1 MSPGEMTHG
10 QMIYWLRE
18 YVCGLEEDAKEVL
31 RRATEGVPEG
41 ATKRERLTHVD
52 EFLANSKSPLVR
64 EMGSWA
70 FMLARGKEPDLE
82 WIANFHPPRG
92 GWGDVARQGRGA

>member
-10 QMIYWLRE
+10 QMAYWLRE
-18 YVCGLEEDAKEVL
+18 HVCGLEEDAREVL
-31 RRATEGVPEG
+31 RRAIDGVPEG
-41 ATKRERLTHVD
+41 STMRERLTHVHM
-52 EFLANSKSPLVR
+52 FLAVSESAMVR
-64 EMGSWA
+64 EMADWA
-70 FMLARGKEPDLE
+70 YMLARGKEPSLE